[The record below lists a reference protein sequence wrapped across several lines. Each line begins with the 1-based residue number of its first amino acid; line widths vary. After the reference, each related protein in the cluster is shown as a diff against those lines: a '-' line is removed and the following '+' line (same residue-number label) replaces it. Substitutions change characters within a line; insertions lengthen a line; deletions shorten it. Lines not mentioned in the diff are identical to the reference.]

1 MTKNT
6 NELGIYIKNARTKF
20 KISQCELSRRANVDS
35 GELSRIENGQRKKP
49 NVLFLKGIAET
60 LNLSMVKLME
70 LAGYKDIEINFGMGL
85 EDKRSVKDY
94 QNAIQDYERFYFDV
108 LDDINIRRNND
119 MKIKNIITDLI
130 DKLEYPDLHKK
141 SLTSESLL
149 KELNKML
156 ELVKPNLSSFD
167 KSKYPKY
174 DRALMGK
181 MDTGSNI
188 QFKTFSNINNN
199 TDKE

>member
-6 NELGIYIKNARTKF
+6 NELGSYIKNARLK
-20 KISQCELSRRANVDS
+20 SRLSLQEVSKQANMAFS
-35 GELSRIENGQRKKP
+35 ELSRIENGQRKKP

-85 EDKRSVKDY
+85 DDKRSVKDY

-174 DRALMGK
+174 DRALIDK
-181 MDTGSNI
+181 KKTKSNI
-188 QFKTFSNINNN
+188 SYKI
-199 TDKE
+199 K

>member
-1 MTKNT
+1 MTENT
-6 NELGIYIKNARTKF
+6 NELGSYIKNARLK
-20 KISQCELSRRANVDS
+20 SRLSLQEVSKQANMAFS
-35 GELSRIENGQRKKP
+35 ELSRIENGQRKKP

-60 LNLSMVKLME
+60 LNLSMIKLME

-141 SLTSESLL
+141 NLTNENILQ
-149 KELNKML
+149 ELNKAL
-156 ELVKPNLSSFD
+156 DLVKPNLSSFD

-174 DRALMGK
+174 DRALIDK
-181 MDTGSNI
+181 METKSNI
-188 QFKTFSNINNN
+188 SYKIN
-199 TDKE
+199 

>member
-1 MTKNT
+1 MTENT
-6 NELGIYIKNARTKF
+6 NELGSYIKNARLK
-20 KISQCELSRRANVDS
+20 SRLSLQEVSKQANMAFS
-35 GELSRIENGQRKKP
+35 ELSRIENGQRKKP

-119 MKIKNIITDLI
+119 MKIKNIITNLI

-141 SLTSESLL
+141 NLTNENILQ
-149 KELNKML
+149 ELNKAL
-156 ELVKPNLSSFD
+156 DLVKPNLSSFD

-174 DRALMGK
+174 DRALIDK
-181 MDTGSNI
+181 METKSNI
-188 QFKTFSNINNN
+188 SYKIN
-199 TDKE
+199 

>member
-6 NELGIYIKNARTKF
+6 NELGSYIKNARLK
-20 KISQCELSRRANVDS
+20 SRLSLQEVSKQANMAFS
-35 GELSRIENGQRKKP
+35 ELSRIENGQRKKP

-119 MKIKNIITDLI
+119 MKIKNIIADLI
-130 DKLEYPDLHKK
+130 DKLEYPDLHNKG
-141 SLTSESLL
+141 LTSESLL

-174 DRALMGK
+174 DRALIDK
-181 MDTGSNI
+181 MKTKSNI
-188 QFKTFSNINNN
+188 SYKIN
-199 TDKE
+199 